1 MSLDMSQ
8 IVGLGTSIVV
18 LAIIA
23 VAIVNGKN
31 TAAILTAGGNAF
43 SSNIT
48 AATHPG
54 QATSYGT
61 AK

>member
-23 VAIVNGKN
+23 VAIINGKN
-31 TAAILTAGGNAF
+31 TAAILGAAGTAF
-43 SSNIT
+43 SGSIT
-48 AATHPG
+48 AATHPM
-54 QATSYGT
+54 QA
-61 AK
+61 K